1 MPSKERV
8 TLSQLKV
15 GVLGIVALCCIIL
28 LIFLLTGGVSWFKAQ
43 VPLQT
48 FVSDAAGLTE
58 SAPVRINGI
67 SAGKVTGVRL
77 SGLHNPSKVIRINF
91 VVDQNMLKEIPVDS
105 IASINSENLLGSSK
119 FLEITKGTS
128 TQTVQAHD
136 TLKAINTQE
145 FDALVQQGYN
155 VLDSLQGILGK
166 VSDIVASVQNGKGT
180 IGKLL
185 VDPSLAKSMQD
196 TVNQVQTLVST
207 LNSKNGTMGRLINDN
222 ALYNQMVSLVGRIN
236 GIAQGLQQ
244 GQGTMGKV
252 LKDPKMYND
261 LDSSLTQLNTMLK
274 NLNAGKGTAG
284 QLLASDKIANQLS
297 GTLTKINTTIDKV
310 NSGQGTIGQLF
321 VNPSLYDNLNGATT
335 SLNDLLKAF
344 RTNPKKYLSI
354 KLHIF

>member
-28 LIFLLTGGVSWFKAQ
+28 LIFLLTGGVSWFKSQA
-43 VPLQT
+43 PLYT
-48 FVSDAAGLTE
+48 FVSDAAGLTQG
-58 SAPVRINGI
+58 APVRINGI
-67 SAGKVTGVRL
+67 AAGNVTGVRL
-77 SGLHNPSKVIRINF
+77 SGSRNPQQAIRIDF
-91 VVDQNMLKEIPVDS
+91 VVDTNMLKDIPVDS
-105 IASINSENLLGSSK
+105 VAGVNSENLLGSSK
-119 FLEITKGTS
+119 FLQITKGAS
-128 TQTVQAHD
+128 LQTVEPHA
-136 TLKAINTQE
+136 TLKAVNTQE
-145 FDALVQQGYN
+145 FDALVQQGYA

-166 VSDIVASVQNGKGT
+166 VSDIVANVENGKGT

-196 TVNQVQTLVST
+196 TVSQVQILVST

-222 ALYNQMVSLVGRIN
+222 TLYNQAVALVGRIN
-236 GIAQGLQQ
+236 DIAQGLQQ
-244 GQGTMGKV
+244 GQGTMGKA

-261 LDSSLTQLNTMLK
+261 LDSSLAQLNTLLK

-284 QLLASDKIANQLS
+284 QLLASDKISNQLS
-297 GTLTKINTTIDKV
+297 ATLSKIDTTIDKV

-321 VNPSLYDNLNGATT
+321 VNPSLYENLNGSTA
-335 SLNDLLKAF
+335 SLHDLLTAIRK
-344 RTNPKKYLSI
+344 NPKKYLSI

>member
-28 LIFLLTGGVSWFKAQ
+28 LIFLLTGGVSWFKNQ
-43 VPLQT
+43 VSLET

-58 SAPVRINGI
+58 DAPVRINGI
-67 SAGKVTGVRL
+67 DAGNVTGVQL
-77 SGLHNPSKVIRINF
+77 SGLRDPTRAIRINF
-91 VVDQNMLKEIPVDS
+91 VVDANMLKNIPVDS
-105 IASINSENLLGSSK
+105 VASVNSENLLGSSK
-119 FLEITKGTS
+119 FLEITKGNS
-128 TQTVQAHD
+128 LQTVQPHA
-136 TLKAINTQE
+136 TLKAVNTQE
-145 FDALVQQGYN
+145 FDALVQQGYA
-155 VLDSLQGILGK
+155 VLDSLQSILGK
-166 VSDIVASVQNGKGT
+166 VSDIVANVENGQGT

-207 LNSKNGTMGRLINDN
+207 LNSKNGTVGHLINDN
-222 ALYNQMVSLVGRIN
+222 ALYNQIVTLVGRIN
-236 GIAQGLQQ
+236 NIAQGLQG

-261 LDSSLTQLNTMLK
+261 LDSSLAQLNTLLK

-284 QLLASDKIANQLS
+284 QLLASDKISNQIS
-297 GTLTKINTTIDKV
+297 DTLEKIDTTIDKV

-321 VNPSLYDNLNGATT
+321 VNPSLYDNLNGSTA
-335 SLNDLLKAF
+335 SLHDLLTEI